1 MYQRAKRL
9 SALPLEGGYAVEILT
24 AQCQSY
30 LVAINVLELQ
40 ASDKRYIT
48 ISTEGESKQ
57 PKVSCRPLIVT
68 AVMLTFWST
77 SGRRIVLWTPSPRI
91 LL

>member
-9 SALPLEGGYAVEILT
+9 SALPLEGGFAVEILT

-40 ASDKRYIT
+40 APEKRFVLT
-48 ISTEGESKQ
+48 TLETPPKQHRVSKELKVEGKISLT
-57 PKVSCRPLIVT
+57 KVSL
-68 AVMLTFWST
+68 
-77 SGRRIVLWTPSPRI
+77 
-91 LL
+91 

>member
-9 SALPLEGGYAVEILT
+9 SVLPLEPGYAVEILT

-40 ASDKRYIT
+40 AP
-48 ISTEGESKQ
+48 EKQ
-57 PKVSCRPLIVT
+57 FILIENDAAPKEPKVGQR
-68 AVMLTFWST
+68 TFHS
-77 SGRRIVLWTPSPRI
+77 VL
-91 LL
+91 